1 MLLLTNSEV
10 HDEVHIWESIVH
22 LAIKNVQLSNDKQ
35 IERGAPCFVTKY
47 LVVVG
52 GVVIDRTVVAHV
64 VEHK

>member
-1 MLLLTNSEV
+1 M
-10 HDEVHIWESIVH
+10 
-22 LAIKNVQLSNDKQ
+22 QLSNDKQ